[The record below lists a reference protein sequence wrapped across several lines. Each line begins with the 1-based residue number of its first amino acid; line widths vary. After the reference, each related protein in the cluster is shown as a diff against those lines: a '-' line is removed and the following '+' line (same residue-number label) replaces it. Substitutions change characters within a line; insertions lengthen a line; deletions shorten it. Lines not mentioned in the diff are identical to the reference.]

1 MYLGTN
7 HLAES
12 ANYDS
17 AIDSINESFS
27 FKPLF
32 SKIKGIKKDLAEK
45 LKSIFKKDNHSGT
58 DKPVEEFFSFDY
70 DDDPIDESDIDNI
83 EEAFGFTKKVS
94 YSDLIKWFDYTLN
107 SIDYAIDFEAT
118 VMNLAITNAEKILN
132 CKSDGEAATIYNNT
146 IKKINELSKEHNG
159 KVNKTCEYSKE
170 TNACL
175 KDRCKSIKKYL
186 SEEDIKKLIDY
197 CKKGITRLEKATS
210 TASKKIDPCI
220 DKEKALG
227 SKFQDMSYK
236 IEFKQRTILC
246 AQLMCNAYENFAYRE
261 VQYTLNDIKLTKDDF
276 NYICECCH

>member
-1 MYLGTN
+1 MDKIYEKTRY
-7 HLAES
+7 
-12 ANYDS
+12 ANIYRHSKNGNYVIRHDS
-17 AIDSINESFS
+17 TTI
-27 FKPLF
+27 
-32 SKIKGIKKDLAEK
+32 SKINSQKIYDIKVAKDYKAKLELNIKKIEQSNNSYLFKDLWNEYIYHCENIVK
-45 LKSIFKKDNHSGT
+45 LSFNTVKKKKIMYNCYFYELG
-58 DKPVEEFFSFDY
+58 SF
-70 DDDPIDESDIDNI
+70 
-83 EEAFGFTKKVS
+83 
-94 YSDLIKWFDYTLN
+94 
-107 SIDYAIDFEAT
+107 
-118 VMNLAITNAEKILN
+118 
-132 CKSDGEAATIYNNT
+132 
-146 IKKINELSKEHNG
+146 KINELSKEHNG

-220 DKEKALG
+220 DKEKALT